1 MPEMP
6 VIPCP
11 RCDHPMKLQ
20 LSPGDPAYV
29 CANCNHRRFETF
41 DEAQVRLKQRREQAL
56 NTDDLP
62 LVVMRHGVN
71 HRAMS
76 AYDAADTA
84 INQGDQEAA
93 VRHLRRA
100 VELQDD
106 FLEAHLQLARL
117 MDDPQVKRKHLGT
130 VIAYDAG
137 NLAALRMLMILD
149 GELTEEE
156 AKRTHHAEH
165 VTAQHVE
172 GATKVESRYIKCV
185 VCGGALTTDETNARV
200 YCKFCGH
207 VEPLDSTRSAFDGVD
222 NMAAALLKRKVK
234 PALWIVG
241 EHILHCNDC
250 GAQRTI
256 PATRLSLVCPFCGSQ
271 QVIEQ
276 DALSTLEKPDALIP
290 FSVSEADAQS
300 AIRERLKSVSERFSG
315 LFNDNR
321 VKSATI
327 HGVYM
332 PFWMF
337 DTLLQISKTTMQ
349 KPKNNQSRFQSVKP
363 YEHLKLSD
371 GINGIMIPAVKS
383 PPPHKVLLAANY
395 DTSNMIAYEPKLLA
409 RYPAELYE
417 RDFVAASLDARGVAS
432 KRMRDRYGKA
442 SNSNTEVLVS
452 TQVQTMNFILV
463 LAPMWIATLY
473 EQDGDL
479 RTALVNGQTG
489 KVVLGKA
496 RKNSA

>member
-1 MPEMP
+1 MPEMS

-20 LSPGDPAYV
+20 LLPGDPAYV
-29 CANCNHRRFETF
+29 CANCNHKRFETF
-41 DEAQVRLKQRREQAL
+41 DEAQARLKRTREQAL
-56 NTDDLP
+56 DTDDLP
-62 LVVMRHGVN
+62 LVMRHGVD

-76 AYDAADTA
+76 AYDAADIA
-84 INQGDQEAA
+84 INRGDHETA
-93 VRHLRRA
+93 LRNLHRA

-117 MDDPQVKRKHLGT
+117 LDDPQVKRKHLGT

-137 NLAALRMLMILD
+137 NLAALRMLMVLD

-156 AKRTHHAEH
+156 ATRTHHAEH
-165 VTAQHVE
+165 VTAQQVE

-185 VCGGALTTDETNARV
+185 VCGGALTADETNARV

-207 VEPLDSTRSAFDGVD
+207 VEPIDTTRSALDGVD

-256 PATRLSLVCPFCGSQ
+256 PATRLSMVCPFCGSQ

-276 DALSTLEKPDALIP
+276 DALGTLEKPDALIP
-290 FSVSEADAQS
+290 FNVSEADAQN
-300 AIRERLKSVSERFSG
+300 AIRARLKSASERFSG

-321 VKSATI
+321 VKSAII

-337 DTLLQISKTTMQ
+337 DTLLQISKTTIQ
-349 KPKNNQSRFQSVKP
+349 KPNNNKVQFQHIKP
-363 YEHLKLSD
+363 YEHVKLSD

-395 DTSNMIAYEPKLLA
+395 DTGNMIAYEPKLLA

-417 RDFVAASLDARGVAS
+417 RDFVAASLDARGIAS

-442 SNSNTEVLVS
+442 TNNYSEIMLS

-463 LAPMWIATLY
+463 LAPMWVATLY
-473 EQDGDL
+473 EHDGDI

-489 KVVLGKA
+489 KVVLGKS
-496 RKNSA
+496 RKSG